1 MTSSIKRYFRC
12 CTSVEKHDA
21 QTSTSL
27 PDSGLRVRAIQDCPG
42 RAASFRELN
51 PGIVSALQN
60 DGIKV
65 VNGDKTVVEVWFRTS
80 LPSGPK
86 TTEDAVTL
94 TTVPHGALLGA
105 MRVTGPYADRRG
117 NPVKPGV
124 YTLRYSYYPPN
135 GDHQIVAPQRDFAL
149 IVRAA
154 DDKDAN
160 STPDF
165 KTLVDL
171 SEKAA
176 GRPHPGVFSIHR
188 VDAGYYKEGLAQAG
202 ENDWV
207 LQQKIGD
214 TPIAIILVGKGE
226 G

>member
-1 MTSSIKRYFRC
+1 MMHRLAPLFLIAACAFGQYTSAPAGPPPS
-12 CTSVEKHDA
+12 
-21 QTSTSL
+21 
-27 PDSGLRVRAIQDCPG
+27 
-42 RAASFRELN
+42 ELN
-51 PGIVSALQN
+51 AGIVSALQK
-60 DGIKV
+60 DGVKIL
-65 VNGDKTVVEVWFRTS
+65 NGDKTVVEVWFRNS

-94 TTVPHGALLGA
+94 ATVPHGALLGA
-105 MRVTGPYADRRG
+105 MRVTGPYSDRRG

-124 YTLRYSYYPPN
+124 YTLRFSYYPPN
-135 GDHQIVAPQRDFAL
+135 GDHQGVAPQRDFAL

-165 KTLVDL
+165 KTLVDM
-171 SEKAA
+171 SEKAL
-176 GRPHPGVFSIHR
+176 GRPHPGIFSIHR
-188 VDAGYYKEGLAQAG
+188 VDPADFKQGLAQAG
-202 ENDWV
+202 ETDWV

-214 TPIAIILVGKGE
+214 TPIAIILVGKAE

>member
-1 MTSSIKRYFRC
+1 MMHRLAPLFLI
-12 CTSVEKHDA
+12 
-21 QTSTSL
+21 
-27 PDSGLRVRAIQDCPG
+27 
-42 RAASFRELN
+42 AACAFGQYKTAPAGPPPSELN
-51 PGIVSALQN
+51 AGIVSALQK

-65 VNGDKTVVEVWFRTS
+65 LNGDKTVVEVWFRTS

-105 MRVTGPYADRRG
+105 MRVTAPYSDRRG

-135 GDHQIVAPQRDFAL
+135 GDHQGVAPQRDFAL

-188 VDAGYYKEGLAQAG
+188 VDAGDYKEGLAQAG

-214 TPIAIILVGKGE
+214 TPIAIILVGKAE